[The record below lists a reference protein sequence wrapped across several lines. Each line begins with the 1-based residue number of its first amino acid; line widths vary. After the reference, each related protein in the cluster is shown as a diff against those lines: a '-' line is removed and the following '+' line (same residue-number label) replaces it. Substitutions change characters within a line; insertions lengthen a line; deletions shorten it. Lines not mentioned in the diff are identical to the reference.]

1 MSTNEPPLG
10 PDPERPD
17 GPVPPPPPSPPPSD
31 GPTAPPPPGDA
42 PGYGGSAYPPPPPGG
57 GYPPPPPGGGG
68 DYGGYPP
75 PPPSDPGYA
84 APFSPT
90 DAIAYGWQRFMA
102 NAGQWIIA
110 GLAIFAVSV
119 IFGLMSFIAQPS
131 LDAGETN
138 PFAGFSL
145 GSLAVNLAST
155 IVSYIVTAFIYRGA
169 LDETEGRRFSL
180 GDTIARV
187 PVGPVIITSLLISIG
202 LTIGLVLCILPGIIF
217 AFLTYFALL
226 FVVDQ
231 GQSPIDAIT
240 SSIKLVSANLGQA
253 LLLALL
259 CFVIVLVGFCLCGLG
274 LLVAYP
280 VVSIATAYA
289 YKKFQN
295 QPVA

>member
-17 GPVPPPPPSPPPSD
+17 GPVPPPPPQPPPSD
-31 GPTAPPPPGDA
+31 GP
-42 PGYGGSAYPPPPPGG
+42 AYPPPAGG
-57 GYPPPPPGGGG
+57 GYPPPPSGDGG
-68 DYGGYPP
+68 YGGYPP

-90 DAIAYGWQRFMA
+90 DAIAYGWQRFTA

-119 IFGLMSFIAQPS
+119 IFGLMSFAVQPS

-145 GSLAVNLAST
+145 GSIAVNLAST
-155 IVSYIVTAFIYRGA
+155 IVSYIITAFIYRGA

-187 PVGPVIITSLLISIG
+187 PVGPVVITSLLVSIG
-202 LTIGLVLCILPGIIF
+202 VTVGLVLCILPGVIF

-231 GQSPIDAIT
+231 DQSPIDAIT
-240 SSIKLVSANLGQA
+240 SSIKLVTANLGQA

-259 CFVIVLVGFCLCGLG
+259 CFVIVLIGACLCGLG

-280 VVSIATAYA
+280 VVTIASAYA
-289 YKKFQN
+289 YKRFQN

>member
-31 GPTAPPPPGDA
+31 GPAYPPPPGDA

-57 GYPPPPPGGGG
+57 GYPPPPGGGG
-68 DYGGYPP
+68 YGSFPP
-75 PPPSDPGYA
+75 PPPGDPGFA

-90 DAIAYGWQRFMA
+90 DAIGYGWQRFLA

-110 GLAIFAVSV
+110 GLAIFAVTV
-119 IFGLMSFIAQPS
+119 IFGFLGFLVQPS
-131 LDAGETN
+131 VDPGTTN
-138 PFAGFSL
+138 PFAGFSVA
-145 GSLAVNLAST
+145 SIAVNLLST
-155 IVSYIVTAFIYRGA
+155 IVSYVITAFVYRGA
-169 LDETEGRRFSL
+169 LDETEGRPFSL
-180 GDTIARV
+180 ADTFSRV
-187 PVGPVIITSLLISIG
+187 PIGPVIITSLLVSIG
-202 LTIGLVLCILPGIIF
+202 IWIGFVLCIVPGILF
-217 AFLTYFALL
+217 AFLSYFALL

-231 GQSPIDAIT
+231 NQSPVDAIT
-240 SSIKLVSANLGQA
+240 SSVKLIWANFGQA

-259 CFVIVLVGFCLCGLG
+259 SFVIILVGACLCGVG

-280 VVSIATAYA
+280 VVTIASAYA
-289 YKKFQN
+289 YKKFQG